1 MLKNIQNFYLAE
13 NRPSARLWAIS
24 GQSLECWTSGQLHYL
39 LIFNEEWFF
48 LNNRKYEH
56 LGADL
61 LSDIK
66 RGEILLR
73 CCVNQQAWLKYLPEN
88 VLWHS
93 VHDIL
98 IVSLSVFSKVFS
110 TTTKFREVF
119 RIGLTRDLRA
129 ERLKQHSSL
138 KVFLNYKTDEILE
151 IFQESILK

>member
-1 MLKNIQNFYLAE
+1 MSNFWPEPRMLNIWPAPL
-13 NRPSARLWAIS
+13 SADIQRGMI
-24 GQSLECWTSGQLHYL
+24 
-39 LIFNEEWFF
+39 F

-98 IVSLSVFSKVFS
+98 IVSLSVFS
-110 TTTKFREVF
+110 
-119 RIGLTRDLRA
+119 
-129 ERLKQHSSL
+129 
-138 KVFLNYKTDEILE
+138 
-151 IFQESILK
+151 